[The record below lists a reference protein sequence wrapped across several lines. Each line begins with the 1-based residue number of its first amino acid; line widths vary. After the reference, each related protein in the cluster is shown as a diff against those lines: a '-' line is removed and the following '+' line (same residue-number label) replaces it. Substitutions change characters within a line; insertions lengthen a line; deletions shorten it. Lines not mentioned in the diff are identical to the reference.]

1 MQARLE
7 KLNFTSAKADSP
19 WTGPPAQWQHP
30 SFPTLALNETAEKR
44 FKELL
49 PLFLHE
55 PKWHHFDSEQAN
67 AIAVALAEIDLPV
80 TALRSEVS
88 SSNGDSHFHDHS
100 NSDQTDD
107 TTASEAI
114 FLPRIVPYRPER
126 YGLTAEDFDHAT
138 MIDVRLTTHRD
149 ETGRFAYS
157 ADQLA
162 RWDVLRGEVPISGGS
177 WVPSATFPPDVPSM
191 HQLGSKFSQLRALAP
206 NAVLFVTLEPF
217 HLMVD
222 LQGVLAAQ
230 PDGLILQLDSVA
242 LDGLELA
249 LMVLKTREQ
258 MDRLGNESTPLWIS
272 PGEIGAD
279 DAAKLIALGASGVAV
294 DSWFEHVWDNITSSS
309 NSGYASRS
317 HHLNQARLLAN
328 EMQWY
333 ANRTMG
339 LLHSMERF
347 PKRERLTS
355 FDITWCD
362 ALNLQR
368 VDLFG

>member
-7 KLNFTSAKADSP
+7 KLKFTSPKAESP
-19 WTGPPAQWQHP
+19 WTGPPAPWQHP
-30 SFPTLALNETAEKR
+30 SFSTLALNEAAEKR

-55 PKWHHFDSEQAN
+55 PRWHDFENEQAN
-67 AIAVALAEIDLPV
+67 AIAVALAEIEIPV

-88 SSNGDSHFHDHS
+88 SSNGDSALH
-100 NSDQTDD
+100 
-107 TTASEAI
+107 EATSPDSTY
-114 FLPRIVPYRPER
+114 LPRIIPYRPER
-126 YGLTAEDFDHAT
+126 YGLTVDDFDHAT
-138 MIDVRLTTHRD
+138 MIDIRLTTHRD

-162 RWDVLRGEVPISGGS
+162 RWDVLKGEVPISGGS
-177 WVPSATFPPDVPSM
+177 WVPSATFPPDVPAI

-206 NAVLFVTLEPF
+206 NAALFVTLEPF
-217 HLMVD
+217 HLEID

-230 PDGLILQLDSVA
+230 PDGLILQLDSLA

-249 LMVLKTREQ
+249 TMVHKTREL
-258 MDRLGNESTPLWIS
+258 MDRLGKQTTPLWIS

-279 DAAKLIALGASGVAV
+279 DAAKLIALGASGVAI
-294 DSWFEHVWDNITSSS
+294 DSWFEHLWDEIAASS
-309 NSGYASRS
+309 NSGYASRG
-317 HHLNQARLLAN
+317 HHLNQARRLAN

-339 LLHSMERF
+339 LLHSLNRL
-347 PKRERLTS
+347 PKHERLS
-355 FDITWCD
+355 SLDVTWCE
-362 ALNLQR
+362 ALNLKKM
-368 VDLFG
+368 VSWD